1 LAYSLYTGRF
11 LSLLWIQKTILK
23 MAKYISGKKPF
34 VNAFANIVD
43 KNETTVFI
51 EQSKYNDED
60 IIEIEKDWKILTF

>member
-1 LAYSLYTGRF
+1 
-11 LSLLWIQKTILK
+11 

-34 VNAFANIVD
+34 VNAFAYIVD